1 MGSSDHIT
9 FWSFLVFDQF
19 PEINAFLRTIFN
31 NIFLLSLFLAFAL
44 TQWKETNNSFF
55 LFSSFK
61 SFVCLLLHYFKT
73 YHLRL
78 ALDKVLPCVWESA
91 EMAAFCVFSLLLL
104 MSLCIEV
111 FMHFCFVFV
120 FMSVFVFVFLIT
132 HSFLVS
138 SFLLLPAA
146 SKARPLFHQLVENNH
161 HGSVFL

>member
-1 MGSSDHIT
+1 MPFSGPFSTTFSSSHCSWPLLLLSEKKPIIL
-9 FWSFLVFDQF
+9 SFFF
-19 PEINAFLRTIFN
+19 FLQI
-31 NIFLLSLFLAFAL
+31 ICFLLF
-44 TQWKETNNSFF
+44 
-55 LFSSFK
+55 
-61 SFVCLLLHYFKT
+61 HYFKT

-78 ALDKVLPCVWESA
+78 ALDKVLPCVRECA
-91 EMAAFCVFSLLLL
+91 AMAAFSVFFLLLL

-120 FMSVFVFVFLIT
+120 SMSVFVFVFLIT